1 MKRRLLATF
10 LSLCLLVGLLPT
22 VALAADEEPGAE
34 PAPVCTCEALCTEG
48 AADETCPVCAEDY
61 TLCTY
66 AAPDEPI
73 CAQLD
78 GCVDGAHAAD
88 CPLYVEPTDDTQQEQ
103 EQKEPAAQPV
113 TSTESTADLLSGTV
127 SSSTSQT
134 LEGAEGSNLTWDL
147 TEGTLTISGTGAM
160 KDYGYSGR
168 AEVPW
173 YDQRNTIT
181 KVVFENG
188 VTHIGSFAFYQHTAL
203 TSFEMADSVVSF
215 GQGAFQ
221 GCSALTTI
229 PKLHANFQDFSTEVF
244 VDAKISTYDVD
255 GANPYYTVKDGIL
268 YSKDGTTLVNC
279 PPGKAADFDQDWLNG
294 VTTIAPYAFRSCS
307 KLTGSLV
314 IPAHITSIGKQ
325 AFQNCSGL
333 TGDLTVPN
341 TVTDL
346 DGYYTFAGMS
356 GMTGK
361 LTLESNITE
370 IAGGM
375 FNGGSFTSMEWQGTV
390 TSVDNNA
397 FTGCKFTN
405 FVLPDSLTTVGNYA
419 FRNCVENGNAF
430 GSLEHLSS
438 IGTYAFGGCN
448 LGSIYISSN
457 AEVATNAFNGAT
469 ITSVTYN
476 APTLTKQAFQNA
488 TVSTFTLM
496 DNVTYVGAGNFTKTG
511 SVSASLRS
519 VQTIE
524 ASAFKGATLTTNISI
539 PAGAAV
545 GSNAFEDAALE
556 NVSYNAETVPSYAFK
571 EATMDSL
578 TLGDNTTEIS
588 PYAFQY
594 SVIGGNVLK
603 LGKVETIEKYAFQY
617 ANLPATVIIPETATY
632 YNNHV
637 FFNVTGG
644 QTLLVYGAY
653 NMVPTALT
661 HGSSFET
668 VVITADIV
676 NNDDVTYGDNGTAHN
691 RLTTMVDG
699 HIIYMTNDTSRINAK
714 VPNSNGAVG
723 VTNGGTFAKDTTF
736 TAGTLATPTKD
747 GAIFAG
753 WYDNAEFTGEKV
765 TNTANNKIYY
775 AKWIGM
781 DDIELQYGGE
791 QQITVSG
798 VTLSGYQS
806 DNPSVATVEEDG
818 TVKAMGVGTATIS
831 ATGTYNEQV
840 TDFKMTVTVTPRVL
854 TYTLAGD
861 DTGSGSITYNYSGG
875 HHALTDSLTFQW
887 ADESGKEVTLVEGTD
902 INYTYAVSSEN
913 GGDGTAR
920 TYDYLPMPVGTYDNV
935 KFNLLNEN
943 YTFGLSG
950 GGTRNYLEIDVNVAA
965 GEAQR
970 AYLASAAPKA
980 DQNFV
985 YTGQGV
991 LPVEGT
997 LNAYEQDSTSSDIV
1011 DIGTFTINI
1020 EGLNDTSFHE
1030 EVSGIESGTNLSAI
1044 TDLDL
1049 PTEPG
1054 TYIITASAANDNY
1067 YLYKSL
1073 VFTISKAT
1081 VTVKADDKSVYVGDA
1096 MPTLT
1101 YTVSGLVG
1109 DDKLSG
1115 TVSLSC
1121 EATDTNTAGVYTITP
1136 SGAAVPDTEHYN
1148 SDIVYRTGNL
1158 TILSRGG
1165 GGGGGSSSG
1174 GSSSSNVSGSGDD
1187 VSISASGGS
1196 VTASQMESAVKKA
1209 DEGAAITIKAT
1220 GSSKISL
1227 PASGLESAADNDNSL
1242 TLDLRYGEVTLSP
1255 DALSAVADQAGSTVT
1270 MTVAPVDTDELNSRQ
1285 QAAVGDAPVFDLTIR
1300 SGNTVISDFD
1310 GGLATVSIP
1319 YELPSNQD
1327 PAGVVVW
1334 FLDDDGNITPCETM
1348 YDTRTE
1354 TVIFTTRHFS
1364 KYVIGYEEPTVF
1376 TDVSEDAYYADAVL
1390 WAVANGVTYGTSATT
1405 FSPDMAVSRAQ
1416 MVTFLW
1422 RAHGSPK
1429 ASGANPFTDVSTSD
1443 YYYDAVLWAVANGVT
1458 YGTSATT
1465 FSPDMAV
1472 TRAQAVTFQWRAAG
1486 SPVVSGSSFDDVA
1499 ADAYYVNA
1507 VTWAVANGITNG
1519 TSGTTFSPDV
1529 VVSRAQ
1535 AVTFLYR
1542 ELG

>member
-1 MKRRLLATF
+1 MALAT
-10 LSLCLLVGLLPT
+10 
-22 VALAADEEPGAE
+22 DEEPGAE
-34 PAPVCTCEALCTEG
+34 PTPVCTCESFCTEG

-113 TSTESTADLLSGTV
+113 TSTENTADLLSETV
-127 SSSTSQT
+127 SSSTSQE
-134 LEGAEGSNLTWDL
+134 LEGAEGSNLTWALAD
-147 TEGTLTISGTGAM
+147 GILTISGTGAM

-203 TSFEMADSVVSF
+203 TSFEMTDSVVSF

-244 VDAKISTYDVD
+244 VDAQIEAYEVD
-255 GANPYYTVKDGIL
+255 PANPYYTVKDGIL

-279 PPGKAADFDQDWLNG
+279 PPGKESVFDQDWLDG
-294 VTTIAPYAFRSCS
+294 VTTIAPYAFRTCRS
-307 KLTGSLV
+307 LTGSLE
-314 IPAHITSIGKQ
+314 IPSHITSIGRQ

-356 GMTGK
+356 SMKGK

-370 IAGGM
+370 ISGGM
-375 FNGGSFTSMEWQGTV
+375 FNGGGFTSMVWQGTV

-419 FRNCVENGNAF
+419 FRNCVDNGNAF

-448 LGSIYISSN
+448 LGSIYISSD

-469 ITSVTYN
+469 IISVTYN
-476 APTLTKQAFQNA
+476 APTLTKQAFNDA
-488 TVSTFTLM
+488 TVNTFTLM
-496 DNVTYVGAGNFTKTG
+496 DNVTYIGAGNFTKTG
-511 SVSASLRS
+511 SVSASLRL
-519 VQTIE
+519 VQTIA
-524 ASAFKGATLTTNISI
+524 ASAFKGTTFTTDISI
-539 PAGAAV
+539 PTGAAV
-545 GSNAFEDAALE
+545 GSNAFENAKLK
-556 NVSYNAETVPSYAFK
+556 NVSYNAETASYAVFK
-571 EATMDSL
+571 GATMDSL
-578 TLGDNTTEIS
+578 TLGDSTTEIAAN
-588 PYAFQY
+588 AFQ
-594 SVIGGNVLK
+594 SSTIGGDVLK
-603 LGKVETIEKYAFQY
+603 LGKVETIEKYAFSEAQ
-617 ANLPATVIIPETATY
+617 LPATVIVPETATY

-637 FFNVTGG
+637 FFNVKGG
-644 QTLLVYGAY
+644 KTLLVYGAY

-676 NNDDVTYGDNGTAHN
+676 NNDDVTYGDNAKAHN
-691 RLTTMVDG
+691 RLTSMPAG
-699 HIIYMTNDTSRINAK
+699 HIIYMTNGTSRENAE
-714 VPNSNGAVG
+714 VPNGNGAVG
-723 VTNGGTFAKDTTF
+723 VTNGGTFAEDTVF
-736 TAGTLATPTKD
+736 ESGRLATPTKD
-747 GAIFAG
+747 GAIFDG
-753 WYDNAEFTGEKV
+753 WYAKADFTGEEVLITSNGK
-765 TNTANNKIYY
+765 TYY

-791 QQITVSG
+791 QTIAVSG

-806 DNPSVATVEEDG
+806 DNPSVATVDETG
-818 TVKAMGVGTATIS
+818 KVTATGVGTATIS
-831 ATGTYNEQV
+831 ATGAYNEQA
-840 TDFKMTVTVTPRVL
+840 TTFKMTVTVTPRVL
-854 TYTLAGD
+854 TYTLAGGN
-861 DTGSGSITYNYSGG
+861 TGSGSITYNYSGG
-875 HHALTDSLTFQW
+875 HHALSDSLTFQW
-887 ADESGKEVTLVEGTD
+887 DDEPGTVVTLREGTD
-902 INYTYAVSSEN
+902 INYTYTVNDPEAPD
-913 GGDGTAR
+913 GGTALS
-920 TYDYLPMPVGTYDNV
+920 YDYLPMPVGSYDNV

-943 YTFGLSG
+943 YTFGLSDG
-950 GGTRNYLEIDVNVAA
+950 STRDYLEIDVEVVAE
-965 GEAQR
+965 GSQR

-997 LNAYEQDSTSSDIV
+997 LNAYTEDSTSSATV
-1011 DIGTFTINI
+1011 EIGTFTVNI

-1030 EVSGIESGTNLSAI
+1030 EVSGIESGTDLSAI
-1044 TDLDL
+1044 SGLDL
-1049 PTEPG
+1049 PIEPG
-1054 TYIITASAANDNY
+1054 TYIITASAASETH

-1096 MPTLT
+1096 MPELT
-1101 YTVSGLVG
+1101 YSVSGLVG

-1121 EATDTNTAGVYTITP
+1121 EATNTNTAGTYTITL
-1136 SGAAVPDTEHYN
+1136 SGAAVPDTNHYN
-1148 SDIVYRTGNL
+1148 SEIVYQPGTL

-1209 DEGAAITIKAT
+1209 DEGATITIKAT
-1220 GSSKISL
+1220 SSTTVAL
-1227 PASGLESAADNDNSL
+1227 PVGGMAAAADNDNDVL
-1242 TLDLRYGEVTLSP
+1242 LDLRYGEITLS
-1255 DALSAVADQAGSTVT
+1255 ARTIAG
-1270 MTVAPVDTDELNSRQ
+1270 MTDGISSNDKIKVSITSQTSSKDETISDLLDKG
-1285 QAAVGDAPVFDLTIR
+1285 AAVFDVTVEVDGVEIHSFNGTLTITLTVSNLSR
-1300 SGNTVISDFD
+1300 ISDPYVLHILTNGTMEYYAPDSISGNTITVKGIRNLSTFAVIPGSEVPQNNPF
-1310 GGLATVSIP
+1310 V
-1319 YELPSNQD
+1319 
-1327 PAGVVVW
+1327 
-1334 FLDDDGNITPCETM
+1334 
-1348 YDTRTE
+1348 
-1354 TVIFTTRHFS
+1354 
-1364 KYVIGYEEPTVF
+1364 
-1376 TDVSEDAYYADAVL
+1376 DVSTSDYYYDAVL
-1390 WAVANGVTYGTSATT
+1390 WAVENGVTNGTSATT

-1422 RAHGSPK
+1422 RAHGSPE
-1429 ASGANPFTDVSTSD
+1429 ATGANPFTDVYESD
-1443 YYYDAVLWAVANGVT
+1443 YYYDAVQWAVANGVT
-1458 YGTSATT
+1458 TGTSATT
-1465 FSPDMAV
+1465 FSPDAPV

-1486 SPVVSGSSFDDVA
+1486 SLVVSGSSFDDVA

-1519 TSGTTFSPDV
+1519 TGGNNFSPDAA
-1529 VVSRAQ
+1529 VSRAQ

-1542 ELG
+1542 EQE